1 MKQILIA
8 IDQLANTLLGGMA
21 DETLSAR
28 AWRTQSAI
36 HKAIDA
42 IFFFDRQGPKR
53 HCQLSYESE
62 LLRLQLPG
70 AYRKGANG

>member
-1 MKQILIA
+1 MKQFLIA

-28 AWRTQSAI
+28 SWRTQSPI

-42 IFFFDRQGPKR
+42 VFFFDRQGMKR

-70 AYRKGANG
+70 AYRKQNNG